1 MEPHAQPTLNVDA
14 GRREV
19 IFTGVLAAPRD
30 LVFAV
35 YTDPQLVPQWWGPRN
50 LTTTVMQMDVR
61 PGGAWRFVQRDA
73 AGQEYAFH
81 GVYRQVTPFEQLAY
95 TFEFEGMPGHKL
107 LETVTFAEQ
116 EGRTV
121 LTVRDT
127 FQTVADLEGMLQ
139 AGMEAGSLETY
150 ERLNELLQALLNES
164 SQGE

>member
-1 MEPHAQPTLNVDA
+1 M
-14 GRREV
+14 
-19 IFTGVLAAPRD
+19 LAAPRD